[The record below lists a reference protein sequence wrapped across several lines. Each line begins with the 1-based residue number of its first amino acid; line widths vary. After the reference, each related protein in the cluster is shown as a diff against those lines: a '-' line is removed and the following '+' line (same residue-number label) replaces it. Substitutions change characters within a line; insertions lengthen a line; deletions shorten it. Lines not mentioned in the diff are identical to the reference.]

1 MSERVVSGIQPTGE
15 VQLGN
20 YLGALREWVA
30 DQASYDSFF
39 FIVDLHALT
48 VAHDPNKIREATISG
63 AAMLLACGIDP
74 EIATV
79 FVQSHVPAH
88 AQMSWVME
96 CVATT
101 GELSRM
107 TQYKDKKGR
116 SEEVKAGLFT
126 YPALMAGDI
135 LLYDASYVP
144 VGDDQ
149 VQHLELTR
157 TLAQRFNARYGTT
170 LVVPQPKLAKTAT
183 RVMDLANPLAKM
195 SKSSVSDA
203 GRISL
208 TDAPEVIEKK
218 VRRAQTDAF
227 GEVVYEPGNRERAG
241 INNLLEI
248 LGAFGDEDPAVVAKR
263 YNSYGS
269 LKGDLADVLV
279 DRISTIQAKYSDY
292 LADPSQLEA
301 ILALGAQR
309 AREVADATLRRV
321 YDALGLLAAKRG

>member
-1 MSERVVSGIQPTGE
+1 MNERLVSGIQPTGE

-30 DQASYDSFF
+30 DQAHFESFF
-39 FIVDLHALT
+39 FLVDLHALT
-48 VAHDPNKIREATISG
+48 VAHDPSKIGAATVSG

-74 EIATV
+74 GIATV

-88 AQMSWVME
+88 AEMAWVME

-107 TQYKDKKGR
+107 TQYKDKRGR
-116 SEEVKAGLFT
+116 SEEVRAGLFT

-157 TLAQRFNARYGTT
+157 TLAQRFNTRYGET
-170 LVVPQPKLAKTAT
+170 LLIPRPKLAKSAT

-208 TDAPEVIEKK
+208 TDPPEVIEKK
-218 VRRAQTDAF
+218 VRRAQTDTY
-227 GEVVYEPGNRERAG
+227 GEVVYAPGNQERAG
-241 INNLLEI
+241 ITNLLEI
-248 LGAFGDEDPAVVAKR
+248 LAALQDEDPNVIAKR
-263 YNSYGS
+263 YTSYGS
-269 LKGDLADVLV
+269 LKNDLAEVLV
-279 DRISTIQAKYSDY
+279 ERIGAIQGRYSDY
-292 LADPSQLEA
+292 LADPGELAS
-301 ILALGAQR
+301 ILARGSLR
-309 AREVADATLRRV
+309 AREVAEVTLARV
-321 YDALGLLAAKRG
+321 YEALGLLSAKGG